1 MVSVSC
7 GGDNTLT
14 TQVRSNPNSR
24 LALADGSG
32 LLVDEIDASG

>member
-1 MVSVSC
+1 
-7 GGDNTLT
+7 
-14 TQVRSNPNSR
+14 VRSNPNSR